1 MIVVGQN
8 TIETKL
14 LMYEPDSLIVKLI
27 IFNRV
32 SIGVY
37 EIIYFEI
44 RNLQ

>member
-1 MIVVGQN
+1 MVMGQN
-8 TIETKL
+8 TIETEL
-14 LMYEPDSLIVKLI
+14 LMYEPDSLIVKHI

-37 EIIYFEI
+37 ESIYFEI

>member
-1 MIVVGQN
+1 MVMGQN

-14 LMYEPDSLIVKLI
+14 LIHVKDSLIVKHI
-27 IFNRV
+27 IFTRV

-37 EIIYFEI
+37 ENIYFEI